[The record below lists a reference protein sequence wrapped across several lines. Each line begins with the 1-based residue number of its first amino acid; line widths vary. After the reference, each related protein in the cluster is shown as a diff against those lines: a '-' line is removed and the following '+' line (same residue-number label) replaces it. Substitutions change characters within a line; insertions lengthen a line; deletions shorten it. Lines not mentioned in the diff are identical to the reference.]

1 MRLLP
6 RFIPDDTHIPFM
18 RQRLLALAGSAA
30 AVVLAVLLVLV
41 VGLNFGIDFRGGTL
55 VEVRTSEPADLA
67 RMRQILGGLDLGE
80 VQLQN
85 FGDERDVLIR
95 FEKQL
100 PEAEAQQALLEDVK
114 KALREYDPGI
124 DFRRV
129 EYVGPKVSRELLQ
142 AGILAVLLA
151 VFLVLVYIWF
161 RFEWQF
167 GAGAVIALT
176 HDVVITVGAFAV
188 TQYEF
193 NLSTVAALLTIVGYS
208 LNDTVVVYDR
218 IRENLRRF
226 KAMPLEELID
236 RSLNETLARTIMTS
250 LTTLLALLALFL
262 FGGEVIR
269 GFTFAMIFGVLV
281 GSYSSIYIAA
291 PVLIHF
297 NLRAILA
304 KEEGAAVAAR
314 P

>member
-18 RQRLLALAGSAA
+18 SRRFFAVGGSLT
-30 AVVLAVLLVLV
+30 AVVVSILLVAIL
-41 VGLNFGIDFRGGTL
+41 GLNFGIDFRGGTL
-55 VEVRTSEPADLA
+55 VEVRTTGPADLG

-85 FGDERDVLIR
+85 FGAENDVLIR

-100 PEAEAQQALLEDVK
+100 DDPQAQQQLVEDVQ

-124 DFRRV
+124 EFRRV
-129 EYVGPKVSRELLQ
+129 EYVGPKVSRELLRD
-142 AGILAVLLA
+142 GVLAVLLA
-151 VFLVLVYIWF
+151 VFLVLIYIWF

-167 GAGAVIALT
+167 GAGAVVALV
-176 HDVVITVGAFAV
+176 HDVVITIGAFAV

-208 LNDTVVVYDR
+208 LNDTVIVYDR
-218 IRENLRRF
+218 IRENLRRY

-236 RSLNETLARTIMTS
+236 RSINETLSRTIMTS
-250 LTTLLALLALFL
+250 FTTLLALLALYI

-269 GFTFAMIFGVLV
+269 SFTFAMIFGIFV
-281 GSYSSIYIAA
+281 GTYSSIYIAA
-291 PVLIHF
+291 PILIWF
-297 NLRAILA
+297 NLRAGVTR
-304 KEEGAAVAAR
+304 EEGAAAAAR